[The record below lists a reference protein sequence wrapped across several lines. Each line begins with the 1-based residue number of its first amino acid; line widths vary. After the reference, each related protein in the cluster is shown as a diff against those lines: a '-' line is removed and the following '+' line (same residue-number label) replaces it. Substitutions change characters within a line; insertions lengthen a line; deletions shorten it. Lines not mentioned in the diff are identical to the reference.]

1 VTPYPDLAVSARLAA
16 LAEPDALAVIDGA
29 TRWSWR
35 EFDDRIMSMADALE
49 TAGVVT
55 GTRVA
60 LLAGPS
66 AASVAALHAIARL
79 AAVVVPLPTGLTD
92 PELAF
97 AVDLTRPG
105 VVVHDR
111 QRTEA
116 AGRLV
121 VATLDLAAAGGAAGR
136 RTPDAAAD
144 PESPAVIVLSSGTTG
159 RPRAAVLSTRALV
172 ASADA
177 WLAAL
182 PPPPGWLQAVG
193 SAHVAG
199 LGVIWRAA
207 QGGVP
212 LVVLDRPDPEAI
224 VAALRSDARPS
235 HVSLVPTSLAR
246 ILEITGDAPPPETL
260 RAVPLGGGPI
270 DPALVRR
277 ALAAGWPVVPTY
289 GLTEAGSGVTALP
302 TSQAATHADTAGRPL
317 PGVSIRIDDPDAD
330 GIGEIVVDSPGRV
343 SGYLDDPEATA
354 AGLTGDGWLRT
365 GDLGRLDPDGR
376 LIVVDRRTDR
386 IVRGGENVS
395 PSEVEAVLLMHPA
408 IADAAVV
415 ARPDRTFGHVP
426 VAVIVVRPD
435 RSTPTAADLDA
446 FCRER
451 LARYKIPVE
460 FEQREALPRTSSGK
474 LRRAALRDSL
484 ASRKAIAEETPA

>member
-1 VTPYPDLAVSARLAA
+1 MD
-16 LAEPDALAVIDGA
+16 I
-29 TRWSWR
+29 
-35 EFDDRIMSMADALE
+35 
-49 TAGVVT
+49 
-55 GTRVA
+55 
-60 LLAGPS
+60 
-66 AASVAALHAIARL
+66 
-79 AAVVVPLPTGLTD
+79 
-92 PELAF
+92 
-97 AVDLTRPG
+97 
-105 VVVHDR
+105 
-111 QRTEA
+111 
-116 AGRLV
+116 
-121 VATLDLAAAGGAAGR
+121 AAAGGAAGR
-136 RTPDAAAD
+136 RAPDAAAD
-144 PESPAVIVLSSGTTG
+144 PESRAVIVLSSGTTG

-172 ASADA
+172 ASAEA

-182 PPPPGWLQAVG
+182 PPATGWLLAVG

-207 QGGVP
+207 LGGVP

-224 VAALRSDARPS
+224 VAALRSDPRPS
-235 HVSLVPTSLAR
+235 HVSLVPTTLAR

-302 TSQAATHADTAGRPL
+302 TSEAATHPDTAGRPL

-330 GIGEIVVDSPGRV
+330 GIGEILVDSPGRF
-343 SGYLDDPEATA
+343 SGYLGDPEATA
-354 AGLTGDGWLRT
+354 AGVSGDGWLRT
-365 GDLGRLDPDGR
+365 GDLGRLDPGGR

-395 PSEVEAVLLMHPA
+395 PAEVEAVLLMHPA

-426 VAVIVVRPD
+426 VAAIVVRPD
-435 RSTPTAADLDA
+435 RPIPTAADLDA

-484 ASRKAIAEETPA
+484 ASRKRDRRRDTGMTPRTEEETPA